1 MEVAMLRRGKRSP
14 PREEPV
20 VRLDVAERRRAEQV
34 QRRLEDVRRRLE
46 SGELD
51 SELALVE
58 TALALLDGDLPG
70 V

>member
-1 MEVAMLRRGKRSP
+1 MAHSERRSRE
-14 PREEPV
+14 REEPV
-20 VRLDVAERRRAEQV
+20 VRLEVPGPERDEQIR
-34 QRRLEDVRRRLE
+34 RRLEDVRRRLE

-58 TALALLDGDLPG
+58 TALALLDGDLPD

>member
-1 MEVAMLRRGKRSP
+1 MARSGKRSP
-14 PREEPV
+14 RGSEPV
-20 VRLDVAERRRAEQV
+20 VRVEVPDRKRDEQIR
-34 QRRLEDVRRRLE
+34 RRLEDVRRRLE